1 MELLLRIQEEMKLA
15 MREKKEKEL
24 SALRQLSAAIKNEEI
39 AKRPEAL
46 KEEDVMVVIKREVKK
61 LNDAIADFEKG
72 GRADL
77 VEDYKEQIKTFSR
90 YLPAEMGEE
99 EVRRIVKESIAFAS
113 DKNFG
118 AVMKAAMAALKG
130 QADGGL
136 VSRIVK
142 EELGS

>member
-1 MELLLRIQEEMKLA
+1 MELLVKIQEDMKSA

-39 AKRPEAL
+39 AKRPEAM
-46 KEEDVMVVIKREVKK
+46 KEEDITAVIKREVKK

-77 VEDYKEQIKTFSR
+77 AGEYKEQIQVFSK
-90 YLPAEMGEE
+90 YLPAAMSEDD
-99 EVRRIVKESIAFAS
+99 VRRIVKEAVSAAP

-130 QADGGL
+130 RADG
-136 VSRIVK
+136 VTVTRMVK
-142 EELGS
+142 EELGQ